1 MKRVTLR
8 KNEHQYVIERL
19 SAYVDQ
25 ALSAQE
31 RMRVQ
36 THLEQCTACRQELES
51 LLWMKRLLRQTPTIP
66 VPRSF
71 VVRQADLDAMAVTAR
86 QRPLMITRWAT
97 ALVAL
102 LLVVVLLG
110 DLLSGRP
117 MAMKSRSSIMAGPE
131 QVAFEQ
137 YGTPE
142 AEMTMGYTSTEVE
155 SQTVEVQITVV
166 VEAEKALP
174 TTEVRAMRQ
183 PEVVQE
189 TETVDTQATGQ
200 AVSLLAVEATPSEVP
215 PEVPPGTWRET
226 PPTPS
231 PESAVDENP
240 TMTPAIEASEV
251 TPVAAW
257 SEPLPDETS
266 APSGHAALEGEP
278 SRLIWRVAEIGLGV
292 ALVVLIVLWAVMRKR
307 I

>member
-1 MKRVTLR
+1 MRRVTLR
-8 KNEHQYVIERL
+8 KNEHQYVTERL

-36 THLEQCTACRQELES
+36 KHLEQCTACRQELES
-51 LLWMKRLLRQTPTIP
+51 LLWIKRLLRQTPTIP

-71 VVRQADLDAMAVTAR
+71 VVRQADLDAIAVTAR
-86 QRPLMITRWAT
+86 QRPLVITRWAT

-117 MAMKSRSSIMAGPE
+117 MAMKSRSSLMAGPE

-142 AEMTMGYTSTEVE
+142 PEMTMGYTSTEVE
-155 SQTVEVQITVV
+155 RQTVEVQITVV
-166 VEAEKALP
+166 VEAEKASP

-183 PEVVQE
+183 PEAVQG
-189 TETVDTQATGQ
+189 TETLDAQVTEQ
-200 AVSLLAVEATPSEVP
+200 VVPLLAVEATP
-215 PEVPPGTWRET
+215 PEVPPGTLPET

-231 PESAVDENP
+231 PESAGDENP

-257 SEPLPDETS
+257 NEPLPDET
-266 APSGHAALEGEP
+266 PSPHSHAALEEKP
-278 SRLIWRVAEIGLGV
+278 SRLVWRVAEIGLGV
-292 ALVVLIVLWAVMRKR
+292 ALVVLIVLWTVMRKR